1 LETALVMPVL
11 LLLAFGV
18 VGAGRVVQAQLGISA
33 AAREAARVAALAPD
47 PAEAAARGMAQ
58 GQAVAAGYGL
68 ANGSLRLSVEPGA
81 FTRGGQVRAAARY
94 EVTLADL
101 PLLGWTR
108 VAVSSEHLER
118 LDLYRSR
125 WPRGEGP

>member
-1 LETALVMPVL
+1 
-11 LLLAFGV
+11 
-18 VGAGRVVQAQLGISA
+18 VVQAKLAVSA
-33 AAREAARVAALAPD
+33 VARESARVAALATEPG
-47 PAEAAARGMAQ
+47 EAATRGREQ

-68 ANGSLRLSVEPGA
+68 ANGSLRLDVQPGE

-94 EVTLADL
+94 ELILADL

-125 WPRGEGP
+125 WPQGEGP